1 MSNEMIPT
9 LVSYYSTPGP
19 FTAIPDTPAQQALLQ
34 DLPDTV
40 PVLVEVIQNNL
51 IHIFWAG
58 AYQVE
63 LSDERKAEVQIRS
76 AAEMLRRIHQANPA
90 PLTVARAP
98 ERKLVG
104 NCRDF
109 SVLLCAL
116 LRYKGIPARARCGFG
131 TYFVAD
137 HYEDHWICEYYHA
150 GQTRWIQVDAQ
161 LDSIQHD
168 KLKIDFDPLDVPR
181 DRFINGGRAWQMC
194 RQEGIDPDLFGI
206 FDMKGLWFVRGD
218 LIRDF
223 AALNKMELLPWDSW
237 GLNDVADQAITEEGW
252 TLLDRVAALC
262 QAGNDSFDDM
272 RALYDADDRLHVPP
286 VFNTYPAGPKP
297 QPVKLDDAITA

>member
-1 MSNEMIPT
+1 VNQDMIPAF
-9 LVSYYSTPGP
+9 VSYYSEPGP
-19 FTAIPDTPAQQALLQ
+19 FTAIPDTPAHQALLK
-34 DLPDTV
+34 DLPDNI
-40 PVLVEVIQNNL
+40 PMLVETVQKNL
-51 IHIFWAG
+51 LHIFWAQ

-76 AAEMLRRIHQANPA
+76 AAEMLRRIHQADPA
-90 PLTVARAP
+90 PLTVARAS
-98 ERKLVG
+98 EKKLVG

-116 LRYKGIPARARCGFG
+116 LRREGFPARARCGFG
-131 TYFVAD
+131 TYFIPG

-150 GQTRWIQVDAQ
+150 NQERWIQVDAQ
-161 LDSIQHD
+161 IDQLQRD

-223 AALNKMELLPWDSW
+223 AALNKMELLPWDCW
-237 GLNDVADQAITEEGW
+237 GLIEGHDKDITEEGW
-252 TLLDRVAALC
+252 KLLDRVAALC
-262 QAGNDSFDDM
+262 QAGDDSFGEV
-272 RALYDADDRLHVPP
+272 RALYDADDRLRIPP
-286 VFNTYPAGPKP
+286 VFNTYPDGPEP
-297 QPVKLDDAITA
+297 QPVKLADAMAR